1 MLRSRRRRIGSGGDV
16 RGDRL
21 KKVLDLVSFGK
32 FDRNVER
39 DPGALVLAVSSLN
52 FLVNALLD
60 FALENTR
67 SLRFVKTDNFEDLS
81 GIEPAIRASA
91 HDGDIVDD
99 AFVDWH
105 A

>member
-1 MLRSRRRRIGSGGDV
+1 MFRSRRRGIGSGGDI
-16 RGDRL
+16 GSDRL
-21 KKVLDLVSFGK
+21 EKVLDLVSFGK
-32 FDRNVER
+32 FDSNVER
-39 DPGALVLAVSSLN
+39 DPGALVLAVASLD
-52 FLVNALLD
+52 FFVDALLD

-67 SLRFVKTDNFEDLS
+67 SLGFVEADDFEDLS